1 MFKLGYTSIDKFF
14 GVKTSHVDN
23 TNKRET
29 YTSNSMSINN
39 NINNHV
45 SINNTSVLQTPYIN
59 VYTDG
64 SCVNNGKPNAIAGIG
79 VYFGENDVRNVSER
93 VIGKQ
98 TNNTGELSAI
108 IKVFEVLKQDI
119 IDNKVVHIYTDSEYA
134 IKCCNNF
141 GSKICNNT
149 VNKKPVPNKELVMQ
163 LHTLFNKHHNVH
175 IKHINSHTGLQDQHS
190 LGNEGAD
197 TLANKAVQKN
207 IDQSS
212 RNTHKQQCVIDPGY
226 KLTFGKYEN
235 YTLEHVYDVDK
246 HYMIWCSKKIK
257 NQKIKSIIKT
267 FLSSKNK

>member
-23 TNKRET
+23 TIKQET
-29 YTSNSMSINN
+29 YTRNSMSINN
-39 NINNHV
+39 NINNDV
-45 SINNTSVLQTPYIN
+45 SINNTSFPETPYIN

-64 SCVNNGKPNAIAGIG
+64 SCINNGKPYAIAGIG

-108 IKVFEVLKQDI
+108 VKVFDVLKQDI
-119 IDNKVVHIYTDSEYA
+119 IHNKIIHIYTDSEYA

-141 GSKICNNT
+141 GSKICNHT
-149 VNKKPVPNKELVMQ
+149 VNKKPVPNKELVIQ

-175 IKHINSHTGLQDQHS
+175 IKHVNSHTGLQDQHS

-212 RNTHKQQCVIDPGY
+212 RNTRKQQCVIDPEY

-235 YTLEHVYDVDK
+235 YTLEHVYNVDK
-246 HYMIWCSKKIK
+246 PYIIWCSKKIK
-257 NQKIKSIIKT
+257 NQQIKSIIKT
-267 FLSSKNK
+267 FLSSTNK